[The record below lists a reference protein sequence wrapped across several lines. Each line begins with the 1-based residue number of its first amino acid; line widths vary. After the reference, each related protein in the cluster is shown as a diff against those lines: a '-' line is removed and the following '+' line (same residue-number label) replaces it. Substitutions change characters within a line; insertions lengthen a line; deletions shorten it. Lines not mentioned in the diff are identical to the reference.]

1 VHLYDIPLIFA
12 LIGMA
17 LYTVLAGADFG
28 SGIWQLTA
36 GSGPNANRIR
46 DHAHESVAPVWE
58 ANHVWLIFVLVV
70 VWTSYPVAFGS
81 IASTLCVPLLAAGIG
96 IIFRGATYALRSG
109 TRSDR
114 ERRNVDTVFAAS
126 SILAPFFL
134 GTVVGAIA
142 TGRVPVG
149 NAAGNLFT
157 SWFNAPSIFIG
168 VVAVLNCAYLAAV
181 YLAADAARRGD
192 AFLRE
197 QFRLRALVAGGLA
210 GIVAV
215 AGLAVLHADA
225 HRLYHGL
232 LDGDGLPALILSLLA
247 GVIAMGLVWLS
258 RFEPA
263 RYVAALAVA
272 AVIAG
277 WALAQKP
284 VLLPGLTIR
293 QAAAPHDTLVVVIV
307 AVLGG
312 AVILFPSL
320 AYLFRLVLGGRF
332 DVGPAVVDT
341 DAALSA
347 SPASSQQPSP
357 PPAPSPRAAVA
368 VAAPGALARVAGAC
382 LIGVIGF
389 LTIADAAWT
398 HAVGVVCL
406 FAFVLTGFAAVAPAQ
421 LAAAD
426 GEDNLS

>member
-1 VHLYDIPLIFA
+1 VHLYDVPLIFA

-36 GSGPNANRIR
+36 GGGPDAKRIR

-109 TRSDR
+109 TRTDR
-114 ERRNVDTVFAAS
+114 ERRRVDMVFAVS
-126 SILAPFFL
+126 SILTPFFL

-168 VVAVLNCAYLAAV
+168 VVAVFNCAYLAAV
-181 YLAADAARRGD
+181 YLAADGARRKD
-192 AFLRE
+192 AFLVE
-197 QFRLRALVAGGLA
+197 QFRFRALIAGGLA
-210 GIVAV
+210 GIVAIG
-215 AGLAVLHADA
+215 GLAVLHSDA

-232 LDGDGLPALILSLLA
+232 LDGDGLPALIVSVLA
-247 GVIAMGLVWLS
+247 GIAALGLVWRS

-263 RYVAALAVA
+263 RYTAAVAVA
-272 AVIAG
+272 AIIAG

-293 QAAAPHDTLVVVIV
+293 QAAAPHDTLVLVVV
-307 AVLGG
+307 AVLAG

-320 AYLFRLVLGGRF
+320 AFLFRLVLRGRF
-332 DVGPAVVDT
+332 DI
-341 DAALSA
+341 DAALA
-347 SPASSQQPSP
+347 TSP
-357 PPAPSPRAAVA
+357 PPPADTRAVVSAS
-368 VAAPGALARVAGAC
+368 APGALARSAGGL
-382 LIGVIGF
+382 LIAGFGF
-389 LTIADAAWT
+389 LTVADAGWA
-398 HAVGVVCL
+398 HAIGVVCL
-406 FAFVLTGFAAVAPAQ
+406 LAFVVTGFAAVAPAQ
-421 LAAAD
+421 LAGASESPPAGAEPTAGD
-426 GEDNLS
+426 